1 MAKDIAGSAEKNTVN
16 KQPLCGKIVK
26 TMDNTR
32 MPCLRPAGHT
42 SGCNPFSDTPPMVDV
57 LKK

>member
-1 MAKDIAGSAEKNTVN
+1 MKDMEKVSD
-16 KQPLCGKIVK
+16 KPKKPLCGKIVK

-32 MPCLRPAGHT
+32 MPCLRPAGHL
-42 SGCNPFSDTPPMVDV
+42 SGCNPFSDTPPMVDI